1 MKDTKNPEHGTFIY
15 GLFDQSG
22 TIEGHINFKPAAT
35 IQKANILST
44 GYMIAIN
51 SSKTIYI
58 NENIYNLNDIRK
70 ELNFHSGTN
79 ADIVLELIERS
90 GVKACRK
97 LNGKYTIILC
107 EREKT
112 TIIRDRNGEG
122 KMIYFT
128 DGYFTDSYRGLMNF
142 KNFVAIPDLTGITT
156 FLKIGYI
163 PAPVTS
169 LKCVSKIPAGEFL
182 VVSKTERKFEKLF
195 SFDEIL
201 NTKRNPISETEAID
215 EYSHLLEESL
225 TRRIGTADSVGV
237 LLSGGYDS
245 GGNIALA
252 RKVYPGK
259 IKTYSIGF
267 KDNPASELPYARM
280 MAEKFGAEHHEY
292 VMDGSEIE
300 FLPDII
306 DALGDPFSESG
317 FMLNHSV
324 MKMVSSENLPVVIGG
339 DGNDQYFGAGIRE
352 TAIHYKLRKSGMK
365 GFSVLFDKMSNNS
378 IFDKDDLAYR
388 VKYQNQKFLKV
399 MEPETFGFPD
409 FQLEKMFEMNTI
421 PPHEYTRAIP
431 ENFGSYEELFLQR
444 NYYLHLQHAV
454 NEVILFKASRMSEY
468 FGVNLSFSYTDLEI
482 YDFLQRLPIDLRA
495 KGTIDECIKGK
506 GISKYIHKKLV
517 KPMLPDAVTNRPKQG
532 GFSPLEIFFNTTER
546 RKAIYNY
553 IRNSAFAATMKN
565 KEFLNEFF
573 KQYEILASGKSYWFW
588 HKQVKSNQLINLLIV
603 AIWWDR
609 TIENTRKTGLS
620 DYLGN

>member
-1 MKDTKNPEHGTFIY
+1 MKETINPEHGTFIY

-22 TIEGHINFKPAAT
+22 TIESHLNFKPAAT
-35 IQKANILST
+35 VLKTNILSA
-44 GYMIAIN
+44 GYMIAAN
-51 SSKTIYI
+51 SSKTLYLI
-58 NENIYNLNDIRK
+58 ENIYNLNDMRR
-70 ELNFHSGTN
+70 ELSFHSGSN
-79 ADIVLELIERS
+79 ADLVLELIEKS

-128 DGYFTDSYRGLMNF
+128 DSYFTDSYQGLMDF
-142 KNFVAIPDLTGITT
+142 KKFVATPDLSGITT

-169 LKCVSKIPAGEFL
+169 LEGVRKIPAGEFL
-182 VVSKTERKFEKLF
+182 VVSKTERKLEKLF

-201 NTKRNPISETEAID
+201 NTKRNPVPEAEAIE
-215 EYSHLLEESL
+215 EYSHLLEKSL
-225 TRRIGTADSVGV
+225 SRRIGNADSVGV

-300 FLPDII
+300 FLPEIVDV
-306 DALGDPFSESG
+306 LGDPFSESG
-317 FMLNHSV
+317 FMLNHSL

-352 TAIHYKLRKSGMK
+352 TAIHYKLRKSGLTA
-365 GFSVLFDKMSNNS
+365 FSKLFDQMSNNRL
-378 IFDKDDLAYR
+378 FDNDNLAYR
-388 VKYQNQKFLKV
+388 IKYQNQKFLKV

-409 FQLEKMFEMNTI
+409 FQLDRMFDLKII
-421 PPHEYTRAIP
+421 PSHEYLGVIP
-431 ENFGSYEELFLQR
+431 DKFGSYEELFLQR

-454 NEVILFKASRMSEY
+454 NEVILFKASRMSE
-468 FGVNLSFSYTDLEI
+468 FFNVNLSFSYTDLEI
-482 YDFLQRLPIDLRA
+482 FDFLQRLPINLRA
-495 KGTIDECIKGK
+495 KGTVDECIKGK

-532 GFSPLEIFFNTTER
+532 GFSPLEIFFNTPER
-546 RKAIYNY
+546 RKAIYTY
-553 IRNSAFAATMKN
+553 IRNSAFATTMKN
-565 KEFLNEFF
+565 KDFLNQFF
-573 KQYEILASGKSYWFW
+573 GQYETLASGKSYWFW

-609 TIENTRKTGLS
+609 IIENTRKAGLS

>member
-1 MKDTKNPEHGTFIY
+1 MKDTKKPELATSIY
-15 GLFDQSG
+15 GLFDQ
-22 TIEGHINFKPAAT
+22 TDKIEGHLNFNPVVT
-35 IQKANILST
+35 NLSANIQSV
-44 GYMIAIN
+44 GYMIASN
-51 SSKTIYI
+51 SNKTLYI
-58 NENIYNLNDIRK
+58 HENIYNLNDIRK

-79 ADIVLELIERS
+79 ADLVLELIEKA

-128 DGYFTDSYRGLMNF
+128 DGYFTDSYQGLMNF
-142 KNFVAIPDLTGITT
+142 KNFVAAPDLTGITT

-169 LKCVSKIPAGEFL
+169 LKGVSKIPAGEFL
-182 VVSKTERKFEKLF
+182 VISKTDRRFEKLF
-195 SFDEIL
+195 SYDEIL
-201 NTKRNPISETEAID
+201 NTDRKSISETDAID
-215 EYSHLLEESL
+215 EYSHLLEQSL
-225 TRRIGTADSVGV
+225 LRRIGNANSIGV

-245 GGNIALA
+245 GGNVAFA
-252 RKVYPGK
+252 RKVYSRK

-292 VMDGSEIE
+292 IMDGSEIE
-300 FLPDII
+300 FLPEII

-352 TAIHYKLRKSGMK
+352 TAIHYRLRKSGMTA
-365 GFSVLFDKMSNNS
+365 FSKLFDQMSNNS
-378 IFDKDDLAYR
+378 LFDKDNLAYR
-388 VKYQNQKFLKV
+388 IKYQNQKFLNV

-409 FQLEKMFEMNTI
+409 FQLDKMFKMEEI
-421 PPHEYTRAIP
+421 RPHEYLRAIP
-431 ENFGSYEELFLQR
+431 DKFGSYEELFLQR

-454 NEVILFKASRMSEY
+454 NEVILFKASRMSE
-468 FGVNLSFSYTDLEI
+468 FFDVNLAFSYTDLEI
-482 YDFLQRLPIDLRA
+482 YDFLQRLPINLRA
-495 KGTIDECIKGK
+495 KGTVNECIKGK

-517 KPMLPDAVTNRPKQG
+517 KPLLPDAVTNRPKQG
-532 GFSPLEIFFNTTER
+532 GFSPLEIFFNTSER
-546 RKAIYNY
+546 RKAIYKY
-553 IRNSAFAATMKN
+553 IRNSAFASTMKN
-565 KEFLNEFF
+565 KNFLDLFF
-573 KQYEILASGKSYWFW
+573 DQYEALASGKSYWFW

-603 AIWWDR
+603 SIWWDR
-609 TIENTRKTGLS
+609 TIEDTKNTCLS